1 MNTLPFQPSGGTFD
15 VCFPLHPGTDSPE
28 DVSRLVENI
37 LHDIQAYRRTGATV
51 SQSDVLQALAIA
63 TAVHVATA
71 DASDEIGEDVKLRLL
86 DLDLGPAAQPGRSAI
101 DA

>member
-1 MNTLPFQPSGGTFD
+1 MNTLPVLSSGGTFD
-15 VCFPLHPGTDSPE
+15 VYFPLHPGTDSPE
-28 DVSRLVENI
+28 DVSRLVESI
-37 LHDIQAYRRTGATV
+37 LHDIEAYRGTGGTV

-71 DASDEIGEDVKLRLL
+71 DASDEIGEDVKLQLL
-86 DLDLGPAAQPGRSAI
+86 DLDLGLAAHPEKSAI